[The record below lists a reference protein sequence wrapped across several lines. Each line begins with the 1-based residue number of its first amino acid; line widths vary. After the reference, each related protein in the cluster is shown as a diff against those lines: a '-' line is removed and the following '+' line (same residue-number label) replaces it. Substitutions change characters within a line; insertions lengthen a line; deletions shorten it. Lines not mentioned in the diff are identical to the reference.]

1 MGSPRPPVLLKD
13 HSGLIEVAEL
23 HHLMARHTRSAGLC
37 DRLEACA
44 NALPAWPLKDEAERL
59 RAALKEFIGHDGLGT
74 ADLAEMLGPGL
85 PDILTAA
92 LLRHVEARRTEDL
105 VHAGDLMAVLD
116 AAPAEA
122 GRISADTLG
131 YM

>member
-1 MGSPRPPVLLKD
+1 MLLKD

-44 NALPAWPLKDEAERL
+44 DALPAWPLKDEAERL

-105 VHAGDLMAVLD
+105 V
-116 AAPAEA
+116 
-122 GRISADTLG
+122 
-131 YM
+131 

>member
-1 MGSPRPPVLLKD
+1 
-13 HSGLIEVAEL
+13 
-23 HHLMARHTRSAGLC
+23 
-37 DRLEACA
+37 
-44 NALPAWPLKDEAERL
+44 
-59 RAALKEFIGHDGLGT
+59 

-105 VHAGDLMAVLD
+105 VHAGDLMAVID